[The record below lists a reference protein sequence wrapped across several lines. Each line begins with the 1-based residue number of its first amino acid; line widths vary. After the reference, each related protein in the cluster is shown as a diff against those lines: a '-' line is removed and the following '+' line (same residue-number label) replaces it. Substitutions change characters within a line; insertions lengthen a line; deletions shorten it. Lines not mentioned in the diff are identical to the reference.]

1 MLYWSA
7 TRKQWQT
14 LVLDAYASPGPD
26 SDLRRPDFS
35 VNELAE
41 GRTLFFQQEDNV
53 FGKAAYRMHI
63 RSVSTGRLVFGVEN
77 ASTIQYSII
86 PLFEPG
92 QAQSIYFLE
101 QEATGVWRYYSIAR
115 TSGKAAGLIAGFGAS
130 AINRAVA
137 FYRRLAGIPADR

>member
-77 ASTIQYSII
+77 ASTIQYSNQR
-86 PLFEPG
+86 PRAFGGTTVSRAP
-92 QAQSIYFLE
+92 A
-101 QEATGVWRYYSIAR
+101 
-115 TSGKAAGLIAGFGAS
+115 GKPQG
-130 AINRAVA
+130 
-137 FYRRLAGIPADR
+137 